1 MGRRGQHPPAGF
13 ECSYEWNCPYHPGW
27 SAEGLWQA
35 YQELE
40 ARESEQWGIVE
51 GLETELKRAEA
62 RIRELE
68 GKNEELLAQLRVVHE
83 RQFKANRKKPGEE
96 DPAGAPERAAPRK
109 KRGAPAG
116 HPHWRRAAPE
126 SFDRTVEVPAPSCC
140 PYCDSANL
148 QELPS
153 VREHWQEDIVLVPR
167 LRATLF
173 RHREAHCPKCGKNV
187 IAWSEE
193 QTGAGHIGPVAKS
206 LAAFLRHHIGLSSR
220 KTRTIFADLFG
231 LSFAAA
237 SVIGF
242 EKAGAR
248 RGETLYEDLAQK
260 VRHSAIV
267 HADETHWREDGHNHF
282 LWFAGNADL
291 ALYRMDPSRSSEAA
305 QALLGQDF
313 HGTLVSDGYA
323 AYNSVG
329 AKHRQSCL
337 AHLMRHGKEIAEEI
351 RRMPPEHRDE
361 PAAAFCDAII
371 LLLQEACHGANELA
385 RSKRHFKSHAP
396 PLLQRLERQL
406 DRLCARPLNHE
417 RTETFRKRLLGKERS
432 QWFEFLRRPGAP
444 PTNNLAERA
453 MRPAVIR
460 RKTSFGTRSPDGSK
474 NLAVL
479 TSLVQTAKLQGRHPL
494 RFLETLFSRS
504 PDEAAKN
511 LYRNADRKG

>member
-13 ECSYEWNCPYHPGW
+13 ECSYEWDCPYHPGW
-27 SAEGLWQA
+27 SAGGLWGA
-35 YQELE
+35 YRELE
-40 ARESEQWGIVE
+40 AREREQWGIVE
-51 GLETELKRAEA
+51 GLEAELKRAEG
-62 RIRELE
+62 RVEELE
-68 GKNEELLAQLRVVHE
+68 AKNEELHAQLRAAHE
-83 RQFKANRKKPGEE
+83 RQFKANRKEAGGQTPS
-96 DPAGAPERAAPRK
+96 GAPGKAAAPR

-116 HPHWRRAAPE
+116 HAHWRRPAPE

-140 PYCDSANL
+140 PYCDSTNL
-148 QELPS
+148 QELAS
-153 VREHWQEDIVLVPR
+153 VREHWQEDVVLVPR

-193 QTGAGHIGPVAKS
+193 QAGAGHIGPVAKS
-206 LAAFLRHHIGLSSR
+206 LAAYLRHGIGLSSR
-220 KTRTIFADLFG
+220 KTQTIFAELFG

-237 SVIGF
+237 SVMGF

-248 RGETLYEDLAQK
+248 RGETLYADLAQK
-260 VRHSAIV
+260 VRHSALV

-305 QALLGQDF
+305 QALLGTDF

-329 AKHRQSCL
+329 AKRRQSCL
-337 AHLMRHGKEIAEEI
+337 AHLIRHGKELAEEI

-361 PAAAFCDAII
+361 PSAAFCDATV
-371 LLLQEACHGANELA
+371 LLFQEACHGANELDSAKRA
-385 RSKRHFKSHAP
+385 RKTSAPRLLKRC
-396 PLLQRLERQL
+396 ERQL
-406 DRLCARPLNHE
+406 DRLCARPLAHE
-417 RTETFRKRLLGKERS
+417 KAETFRKRLLGKERH
-432 QWFEFLRRPGAP
+432 QWFEFLRRPNVP

-453 MRPAVIR
+453 IRPAVIR

-494 RFLETLFSRS
+494 RFLESLFSRS
-504 PDEAAKN
+504 PDEAARN
-511 LYRNADRKG
+511 LYRNADRKR